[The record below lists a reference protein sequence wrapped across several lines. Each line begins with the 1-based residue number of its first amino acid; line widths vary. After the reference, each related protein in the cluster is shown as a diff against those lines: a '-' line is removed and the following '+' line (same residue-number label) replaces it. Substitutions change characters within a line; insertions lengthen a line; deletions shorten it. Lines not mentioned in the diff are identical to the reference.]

1 MNIQTEFNNSGLIYD
16 RFIGYSINLPYNLEK
31 VLIAP
36 NDTVTAGLVN
46 LKLKH
51 LYDNFLYLYKS
62 CKISSNIIPV
72 SSTAIAGVSS
82 SSNAATWYRG
92 LSTSQFDPFATVT
105 WDKLDDIHTLIATNN
120 TEENRYSMFA
130 STGKDII
137 TINSDKN
144 ETSFVVVL
152 SSESYDTEFYTAIN
166 FQEVSDLSFGP
177 NNSLLI
183 IDLSAHTLYQYD
195 ATGYFNSDTVLKN
208 RLFFRKSIGGR
219 GTIYNKLEFL
229 NPNSV
234 CSYQNTIYVLD
245 AGNTCVKTYDEN
257 LNWQATY
264 GLQRDLLSTFP
275 VKIRADNYGDVY
287 ILNNNLTI
295 FKYDSNL
302 RNKTVISLTGTSVEP
317 ETFRDI
323 VFSQSDHNIFYV
335 VSDKN
340 VYKKFVNLPLETVGR
355 YLLYLYKFN
364 TPQLIRGFAS
374 ISNGGGDRNIL
385 YSTYNNTGTFASF
398 FDNANLYDILTIP
411 DFDVY
416 TFDEIKLD
424 NEEYVQSWVFNK
436 SISKLLLN
444 LMRLRDQI
452 IGKFLFSRDSRGNL
466 VFKFTRYL
474 TVDERN
480 STFFQSDIEGF
491 VGKDEVFQNAVVNR
505 CFTDIYNIQAN
516 ILNVLRDE
524 VIYRPLSGAIITL
537 S

>member
-1 MNIQTEFNNSGLIYD
+1 MNIQTEFNNSGLLYD
-16 RFIGYSINLPYNLEK
+16 RFIGYGINLPYNLEK
-31 VLIAP
+31 VVIAP

-82 SSNAATWYRG
+82 SSNAATWCRN
-92 LSTSQFDPFATVT
+92 LSTSQFDPFATVALN
-105 WDKLDDIHTLIATNN
+105 KLDNINTLIAANN

-130 STGKDII
+130 STGRDII

-144 ETSFVVVL
+144 ETSFAVVL

-166 FQEVSDLSFGP
+166 FQQVSDLSFGP
-177 NNSLLI
+177 NNSLLV
-183 IDLSAHTLYQYD
+183 IDLSAHILYQYD
-195 ATGYFNSDTVLKN
+195 ATGYLNSDTVLKN
-208 RLFFRKSIGGR
+208 RLFFKKSIGGL
-219 GTIYNKLEFL
+219 GTIYDKLEFL
-229 NPNSV
+229 NPNSI
-234 CSYQNTIYVLD
+234 CSHENTVYVLD
-245 AGNTCVKTYDEN
+245 AGNACVKTYNEN

-264 GLQRDLLSTFP
+264 GLQRDLLSTNP
-275 VKIRADNYGDVY
+275 IKIRVDSSGNLY
-287 ILNNNLTI
+287 ILNGNLTI
-295 FKYDSNL
+295 FKYDSEFKT
-302 RNKTVISLTGTSVEP
+302 KTVISLTGTSVEP

-323 VFSQSDHNIFYV
+323 VFSQSDDNIFYV

-364 TPQLIRGFAS
+364 TPQLIRGFTS

-398 FDNANLYDILTIP
+398 FDNANLYDVLTIP

-474 TVDERN
+474 TIEERN

-516 ILNVLRDE
+516 LLDALRDE
-524 VIYRPLSGAIITL
+524 VVYRPLSGAIITL

>member
-1 MNIQTEFNNSGLIYD
+1 MNIQTEFNNSGLLYD
-16 RFIGYSINLPYNLEK
+16 RFIGYGINLPYNLEK
-31 VLIAP
+31 VVIAP

-82 SSNAATWYRG
+82 SSNVATWCRD
-92 LSTSQFDPFATVT
+92 LSTSQFDPFATVA
-105 WDKLDDIHTLIATNN
+105 WDKLDDINTLIATNN

-144 ETSFVVVL
+144 ETSFSVVL

-166 FQEVSDLSFGP
+166 FEEISDLSFGP

-183 IDLSAHTLYQYD
+183 IDLSAHKLYKYD

-208 RLFFRKSIGGR
+208 RLFFKKSIGGR
-219 GTIYNKLEFL
+219 GTIYDKLEFL
-229 NPNSV
+229 NPNSI
-234 CSYQNTIYVLD
+234 CSYENTVYVLD
-245 AGNTCVKTYDEN
+245 AGNACVKTYNEN

-264 GLQRDLLSTFP
+264 GLQRDLLSANP
-275 VKIRADNYGDVY
+275 IKIRVDSSGNLY
-287 ILNNNLTI
+287 ILNGNLTI
-295 FKYDSNL
+295 LKYDSEF
-302 RNKTVISLTGTSVEP
+302 RTKTVISLTGTSVEP

-323 VFSQSDHNIFYV
+323 VFSQSDDNIFYV

-398 FDNANLYDILTIP
+398 FDNANLYDVLTIP

-436 SISKLLLN
+436 SVSKLLLN

-474 TVDERN
+474 TVEERN
-480 STFFQSDIEGF
+480 STFFQSGIDTFI
-491 VGKDEVFQNAVVNR
+491 GKDEVFQNAVVNR

-516 ILNVLRDE
+516 LLDVLRDE